1 MNTQFFSKC
10 LSPAAQPLRPF
21 ERWGYGLLN
30 AVLVG
35 GSSAAVSA
43 LGLAT
48 AHGVGDTQVPVIN
61 LHIISIIF
69 VSGAVSKFFIYLSQG
84 LPGMEQGNGQSNN
97 PAANPPNNNP

>member
-1 MNTQFFSKC
+1 MNTQFFTKT
-10 LSPAAQPLRPF
+10 LSPAAQPLRPL

-48 AHGVGDTQVPVIN
+48 AHGMGDAQVPVIN
-61 LHIISIIF
+61 FHIIGIIF
-69 VSGAVSKFFIYLSQG
+69 LSGAASKFFIYLSQG
-84 LPGMEQGNGQSNN
+84 LPGMEQGNAQSNN
-97 PAANPPNNNP
+97 PTNEPPKNNP

>member
-1 MNTQFFSKC
+1 MNTQFFTKC

-35 GSSAAVSA
+35 GSGAVVSA

-48 AHGVGDTQVPVIN
+48 AHGMGDTQVPVIN
-61 LHIISIIF
+61 WHIIGIIF
-69 VSGAVSKFFIYLSQG
+69 LSGAGSKFFIYLSQG
-84 LPGMEQGNGQSNN
+84 LPGMEQGNQQSNN
-97 PAANPPNNNP
+97 PTEPPKQNP